1 MTLIPAG
8 QSRRRILI
16 SISQV
21 SKLKLELL
29 RMEELTSESEFKLK
43 TSPGLS
49 AQWPQTP
56 GGRDKAGEG
65 GDLPGEP
72 VSFCFPLI
80 GFLESPLSLSLDP

>member
-1 MTLIPAG
+1 M
-8 QSRRRILI
+8 
-16 SISQV
+16 

-29 RMEELTSESEFKLK
+29 RTEELMSGSEFKLK

-56 GGRDKAGEG
+56 QEGTGGGGGGGEG